1 MSPSPRERKVTCFSG
16 KGRKHTHAGE
26 GNPLLMPQGPPR
38 SGAEVRGKDLGIQGL
53 TADYVTTGD
62 NEQHLWISGRPVF
75 AV

>member
-26 GNPLLMPQGPPR
+26 GNPLLMPQGSPR

-53 TADYVTTGD
+53 TADYVTPVPTGD
-62 NEQHLWISGRPVF
+62 NGQHLRISG
-75 AV
+75 